1 MAGGAMPPATGMP
14 GSLQAP
20 PGHPKP
26 EDLGHPCQEQL
37 PDLKYCI
44 NDNPP
49 WRMLPLSLVFLCLHF
64 DYTTQKHPIR
74 MQAVSELNLNPQI
87 DMFIEEI
94 LHVSPGWLT
103 SP

>member
-49 WRMLPLSLVFLCLHF
+49 WRMLPLSCIPMLTFRLY
-64 DYTTQKHPIR
+64 DSKHPIR
-74 MQAVSELNLNPQI
+74 IQAVSELNINPQI
-87 DMFIEEI
+87 DMFIEEL
-94 LHVSPGWLT
+94 LHVWPGWLK

>member
-49 WRMLPLSLVFLCLHF
+49 WRMLPLSCIPMLTFRLYTLHIPCRF
-64 DYTTQKHPIR
+64 
-74 MQAVSELNLNPQI
+74 
-87 DMFIEEI
+87 
-94 LHVSPGWLT
+94 LHVLSLLLF
-103 SP
+103 